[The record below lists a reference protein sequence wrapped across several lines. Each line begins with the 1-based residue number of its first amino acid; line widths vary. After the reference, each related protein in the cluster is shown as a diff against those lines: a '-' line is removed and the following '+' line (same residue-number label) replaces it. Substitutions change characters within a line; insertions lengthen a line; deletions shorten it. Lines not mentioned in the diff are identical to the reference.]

1 MANLFKQEL
10 KLPQA
15 AVTPDVVG
23 QFFFFFWAKVL
34 ITTRATVIR
43 VRIDYGSAA
52 CAPAQHVFN

>member
-23 QFFFFFWAKVL
+23 HFFFFWGKAL
-34 ITTRATVIR
+34 ITTTVTVIR